1 MHNLDATKRCLFSF
15 YFKTAVFGIEFSLC
29 THSKRIKTWR
39 RIQWKL
45 LVDDKCLTMVNLIQ
59 LFLII
64 FKKKSK
70 QPVRFVCTTQ
80 SLSINSRFMLHESCY
95 RVNAVDWQLC
105 VNATSNILFRTYG
118 MYSILQFVF
127 RQTSNLFG
135 ELIRYKRVNRML
147 CLWFMMQS
155 NCY

>member
-39 RIQWKL
+39 RIKWKL
-45 LVDDKCLTMVNLIQ
+45 LVDDKCLTMVKLIQ

-64 FKKKSK
+64 FKKN
-70 QPVRFVCTTQ
+70 Q
-80 SLSINSRFMLHESCY
+80 NSRCALFVRRNRSASTLVLCCTNLVIALM
-95 RVNAVDWQLC
+95 QLIGSYVSMPRRIYYFEHMVC
-105 VNATSNILFRTYG
+105 IQYCSLF
-118 MYSILQFVF
+118 SDKH
-127 RQTSNLFG
+127 QTFLANLFA
-135 ELIRYKRVNRML
+135 IKRVNRML